1 MENLKNEIWKPITT
15 IVGKNGSYEP
25 IGYEIS
31 NMGRVRTKRQRY
43 GRPRKST
50 GKRIDLPDYHII
62 NGRLDQYGYIQFAL
76 YNAEK
81 QKRNFRAHVLVMQ
94 IFAGVSKDNQSI
106 NHIDGDRKNSCL
118 DNLEYT
124 IK

>member
-1 MENLKNEIWKPITT
+1 MENLENEIWKPITT

-25 IGYEIS
+25 VGYEIS

-50 GKRIDLPDYHII
+50 GKRIDLPDYHLI
-62 NGRLDQYGYIQFAL
+62 NGRLDQYGYTQFAL

-81 QKRNFRAHVLVMQ
+81 QKRNFRTHLLVIQ
-94 IFAGVSKDNQSI
+94 TFAGLPKDGQSI
-106 NHIDGDRKNSCL
+106 IHIDGNKQNNKL